1 MQLKIPHINLVDRLL
16 EFGDWVTPSLGEI
29 KDTVKFTTEMDSICE
44 ALEVL
49 SKHTKSFASLED
61 STPDKISESV
71 IGYIAGLEKEEAIA
85 FILGVFSLLFVVTGK
100 SDNNC
105 KCQFPIYLR
114 GTLGHTYFPRV
125 VKRSGISILQ
135 ETNIPR
141 ILDDSAIAKHTF
153 SLNGFPKEQQNLFTN
168 YIEFILNEDV
178 YLKSFWALGN
188 SYFRL
193 KTDGLHREFLMPLV
207 VYRVRGSVSASG
219 GHRPEE
225 ILRERL
231 SEWGLTADIDFN
243 TSDIVVGDDNENS
256 NLKTRAFDFVLP
268 FRTDGWEPRLF
279 IQCQFYAGDSGSVSH
294 KNVDQIRTSR
304 DKTKKEFESSI
315 FIEYVDGAGYCASLN
330 GDLRRILDMRDT
342 HSFFQVRTS
351 VIKLRA
357 ALQEIGFLTPLEV
370 IHAWSLCQSSISK
383 IRAYLKT
390 DGYASSEVDRVFA
403 EGHKRGIFNF
413 NDDIFDVAEAM
424 KEMSRRYLL
433 LDFFAL
439 LGRKLEPAQIKGTIQ
454 IPGFGPKFGL
464 SLSEVVDDVIPNAGL
479 FGSQWAKDGLVLKD
493 IEFLS
498 KKGWIRQQ

>member
-231 SEWGLTADIDFN
+231 
-243 TSDIVVGDDNENS
+243 
-256 NLKTRAFDFVLP
+256 
-268 FRTDGWEPRLF
+268 
-279 IQCQFYAGDSGSVSH
+279 
-294 KNVDQIRTSR
+294 
-304 DKTKKEFESSI
+304 
-315 FIEYVDGAGYCASLN
+315 
-330 GDLRRILDMRDT
+330 
-342 HSFFQVRTS
+342 
-351 VIKLRA
+351 
-357 ALQEIGFLTPLEV
+357 
-370 IHAWSLCQSSISK
+370 
-383 IRAYLKT
+383 
-390 DGYASSEVDRVFA
+390 
-403 EGHKRGIFNF
+403 
-413 NDDIFDVAEAM
+413 
-424 KEMSRRYLL
+424 
-433 LDFFAL
+433 
-439 LGRKLEPAQIKGTIQ
+439 
-454 IPGFGPKFGL
+454 
-464 SLSEVVDDVIPNAGL
+464 
-479 FGSQWAKDGLVLKD
+479 
-493 IEFLS
+493 
-498 KKGWIRQQ
+498 